1 MHAFVIFFYFKEF
14 RGWTRGDSDSSLIR
28 DEVAIPGKGRIE
40 QPRYRPHTQEL
51 VPYLFSKYL
60 ALIPVV
66 PALINFDNLDFYA
79 NIGQAGLA
87 LLSRCM
93 SHDMRHV
100 TWAGSLVNHH
110 VTYVWGIITETI

>member
-1 MHAFVIFFYFKEF
+1 MKWSFHEKVESMNQAYQVGTKFIPKSKRIF
-14 RGWTRGDSDSSLIR
+14 
-28 DEVAIPGKGRIE
+28 EVLK
-40 QPRYRPHTQEL
+40 
-51 VPYLFSKYL
+51 

-66 PALINFDNLDFYA
+66 PDLINLDNLDFYA
-79 NIGQAGLA
+79 NIGQAELA
-87 LLSRCM
+87 LLSRSM